1 MDIFCSEGGNI
12 PPFIHSLSH
21 SSTHCLIPTTR
32 GLSQRS
38 TDSTVSYKPIL
49 WSIKKVHEQFKLAN
63 E

>member
-12 PPFIHSLSH
+12 PPFIHSLTH

-49 WSIKKVHEQFKLAN
+49 WSIKKST
-63 E
+63 